1 MRHFIDLDTLQLRK
15 LYNLVFDKRDMQ
27 DIVDK
32 LHTHIEIVKQRE
44 RYENKLP
51 TSKNIRRS

>member
-1 MRHFIDLDTLQLRK
+1 MRHFIDLDTSQLRK

-51 TSKNIRRS
+51 TSKNI